1 MVKQKSFKIKSLKRI
16 HFSNKCNVYTRCLV
30 FGKEHAS
37 LICSEIYANIKV
49 SKNPI
54 NKCYNKEEKTETS
67 PQKKNPNKKLLI
79 FLFYQNLQ
87 TYFRKLWIK
96 LKGHH
101 SCFFEFCSMMQVQRR
116 LTFQNILLNVWV
128 WTNEKIANCSFGV

>member
-67 PQKKNPNKKLLI
+67 PQKKTSQQKTVNFPILSKSANIFPQTLNKIKRTSLM
-79 FLFYQNLQ
+79 FFRVLFDDAGSEK
-87 TYFRKLWIK
+87 TYIPKHFTECM
-96 LKGHH
+96 G
-101 SCFFEFCSMMQVQRR
+101 MNQ
-116 LTFQNILLNVWV
+116 
-128 WTNEKIANCSFGV
+128 